1 MPHRI
6 LQDQGRFREIV
17 RGRIK
22 ADLGRYVQHDE
33 LLGRRGKELVSIP
46 LPSIALPR
54 FRFEDRQLGGVGQ
67 GDGQPGDPAPGDG
80 PPGGMAGTEPGQH
93 LQEVEVTLDELA
105 DLLGETLELPHLRP
119 RGHER
124 VVVTRPRWNSVAP
137 TGPESL
143 RHFKRT
149 YRQAL
154 RRQIASGTY
163 TPGHPVVVPVRQD
176 RRYRAAREVPRP
188 ESNAVILYLL
198 DVSGSMGDEQKAMV
212 RTTSFW
218 IDAWLRRHY
227 RGLVSRYIVHDAT
240 AREVDRETFFHTR
253 ESGGTVISSAYKL
266 ALEIVEA
273 DYPAPGWNVY
283 PFHFSDG
290 DNSSDEDS
298 QACLDLLRDRLLPA
312 VNLFC
317 YGQVR
322 SPYGSAQFLQA
333 LRQGLGDRPDLAC
346 AEIGDRAAILPA
358 IQSFLGKGR

>member
-6 LQDQGRFREIV
+6 RQDHGRFREIV

-22 ADLGRYVQHDE
+22 ADLGRYVQHEE
-33 LLGRRGKELVSIP
+33 LLGRRGQDLISIP
-46 LPSIALPR
+46 LPSIELPR

-67 GDGQPGDPAPGDG
+67 GEGQAGDPAPGDG
-80 PPGGMAGTEPGQH
+80 LRGHGGLGEGQH
-93 LQEVEVTLDELA
+93 LQEVDVTLDELA
-105 DLLGETLELPHLRP
+105 DLLGEALALPRLRP

-124 VVVTRPRWNSVAP
+124 VVVTRPRWRSVAP

-154 RRQIASGTY
+154 RRLVSSGDY
-163 TPGHPVVVPVRQD
+163 AREDPVIVPQRHD
-176 RRYRAAREVPRP
+176 RRYRAAREAPRH
-188 ESNAVILYLL
+188 ESNAVVIYML

-212 RTTSFW
+212 RTASFW

-227 RGLVSRYIVHDAT
+227 RGLVSRYVVHDVA

-253 ESGGTVISSAYKL
+253 EAGGTAISSAYRL

-290 DNSSDEDS
+290 DNSSEEDS
-298 QACLDLLRDRLLPA
+298 VACLDLLRERLLPA

-317 YGQVR
+317 YGQVAT
-322 SPYGSAQFLQA
+322 PYGSARFLHD
-333 LRQGLGDRPDLAC
+333 LKEGLGARPDLAC
-346 AEIGDRAAILPA
+346 AELTDRASILPA
-358 IQSFLGKGR
+358 IHAFLASGR